1 VIAPAKITYLN
12 RYNYYLYGY
21 TKILWFALV
30 LIVPI
35 KSLGFTIPLFS
46 SIPHSQKGTSMAFPT
61 FDQCGYT
68 PQADE
73 HLKVDV
79 EEPGDY
85 YVMVHSYDGSGEFTL
100 KAELV

>member
-1 VIAPAKITYLN
+1 
-12 RYNYYLYGY
+12 
-21 TKILWFALV
+21 
-30 LIVPI
+30 
-35 KSLGFTIPLFS
+35 
-46 SIPHSQKGTSMAFPT
+46 MAFPT